1 MDPGVKADGKKGY
14 AEFNTPLEEMS
25 SVVFS
30 GIFGDHFDPM
40 REIRGYIL
48 KKVNVTF
55 FPSFKPYNLRPF
67 KECYC

>member
-1 MDPGVKADGKKGY
+1 MDPCVKADGKTGY
-14 AEFNTPLEEMS
+14 AEFNSLLEDMS
-25 SVVFS
+25 SVAFS
-30 GIFGDHFDPM
+30 DVVGDHFDPM

-55 FPSFKPYNLRPF
+55 FPSFIPFNLRPF